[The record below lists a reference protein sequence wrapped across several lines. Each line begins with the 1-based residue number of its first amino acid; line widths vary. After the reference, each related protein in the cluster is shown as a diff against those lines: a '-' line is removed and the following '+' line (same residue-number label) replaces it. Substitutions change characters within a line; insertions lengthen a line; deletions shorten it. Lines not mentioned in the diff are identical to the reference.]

1 MLRLSPAQARRIAIR
16 AQLLDARRPA
26 GVVETVEDLVAV
38 ALDPTATIAR
48 SADLIL
54 WSRIGWP
61 YQPADLV
68 RAMEEDRVVFEWGGF
83 CRPMS
88 DLALFVP
95 LMRAGLPYRDA
106 RDWLVANDRFRR
118 DVLAQLAERGP
129 LHPAE
134 IPDTAQVSWRS
145 SGWTHSRNSSQMLEM
160 LLKTGE
166 VAVAARDAKGRLFD
180 LAERIYPPDPPL
192 LGAEEAAALRAERR
206 LASLGIARAKGVAQP
221 GEPIDV
227 GTVGR
232 TAVVDGVDGEWQVD
246 PASVA
251 LVEDFQ
257 PRTALLSPLD
267 RLVFDRDRLRELFGY
282 EYVLEMYKP
291 AAQRRWGYFALPILH
306 GDRLIGK
313 LDAKADRK
321 SGVLRVNA
329 VHEDFA
335 WESDAAAA
343 VADEI
348 ESLAEWLGLT
358 VLGLAED

>member
-1 MLRLSPAQARRIAIR
+1 
-16 AQLLDARRPA
+16 
-26 GVVETVEDLVAV
+26 
-38 ALDPTATIAR
+38 
-48 SADLIL
+48 
-54 WSRIGWP
+54 
-61 YQPADLV
+61 
-68 RAMEEDRVVFEWGGF
+68 
-83 CRPMS
+83 
-88 DLALFVP
+88 
-95 LMRAGLPYRDA
+95 
-106 RDWLVANDRFRR
+106 
-118 DVLAQLAERGP
+118 
-129 LHPAE
+129 
-134 IPDTAQVSWRS
+134 
-145 SGWTHSRNSSQMLEM
+145 MLEM

-166 VAVAARDAKGRLFD
+166 VAVAGRDAKGRLFD
-180 LAERIYPPDPPL
+180 LAERVYPPDLPA

-206 LASLGIARAKGVAQP
+206 LSSLGIARAKGVAQP
-221 GEPIDV
+221 SEPIDV

-246 PASVA
+246 PASVS
-251 LVEDFQ
+251 LVDDFV

-321 SGVLRVNA
+321 GGVLRVHA

-335 WESDAAAA
+335 WDADAAAA

-348 ESLAEWLGLT
+348 QSLAEWLGLA
-358 VLGLAED
+358 VQGLAED